1 MRGFISALQ
10 FLTIIP
16 IGKHGTF
23 DAKRMVPFFPVVGL
37 ILGALLAIFDQAV
50 LRLWPAPVAALLDV
64 VFLTIVTGAL
74 HIDGLGDTAD
84 GLYGNWPR
92 EKALAIMKDSRTG
105 VMGLV
110 AIVMGLSI
118 KWGGMMCLD
127 THRSLLLIIIPSYAR
142 GGMIA
147 GIRFLEYGRPEGGTG
162 HALFN
167 EALHPFAFM
176 GLIIPVALSCF
187 SGWRGIWLNFIFV
200 FLTITI
206 LFFYKKRI
214 GCITGD
220 MLGAMAEVLEAMLF
234 LLVSVG
240 GFS

>member
-50 LRLWPAPVAALLDV
+50 LRLWPTPVAAILDV
-64 VFLTIVTGAL
+64 VFLAIITGAL
-74 HIDGLGDTAD
+74 HIDGLGDSAD

-92 EKALAIMKDSRTG
+92 EKALTIMKDSRTG

-110 AIVMGLSI
+110 AIVMGLSL
-118 KWGGMMCLD
+118 KWGGIMCLD
-127 THRSLLLIIIPSYAR
+127 AHRSLLLIIIPAYAR
-142 GGMIA
+142 GGMLG

-162 HALFN
+162 HALFD
-167 EALHPFAFM
+167 EALHPLAFM
-176 GLIIPVALSCF
+176 GLLIPVALSF
-187 SGWRGIWLNFIFV
+187 LIGWRGIWLNFIFV

-220 MLGAMAEVLEAMLF
+220 MLGAMAEILESMLF
-234 LLVSVG
+234 LLVAAG